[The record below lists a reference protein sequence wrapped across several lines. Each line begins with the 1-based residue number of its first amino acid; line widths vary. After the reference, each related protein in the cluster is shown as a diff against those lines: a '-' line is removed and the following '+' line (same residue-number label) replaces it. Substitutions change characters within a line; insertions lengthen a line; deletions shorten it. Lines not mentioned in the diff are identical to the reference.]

1 MARAFETVNAGG
13 YSNYLTKNERLRMY
27 ELLQGD
33 DAIDRAKVNA
43 VVNKTIK
50 SNDLNFFIPEKWN
63 Y

>member
-13 YSNYLTKNERLRMY
+13 YSNHLSKNERLRMY

-43 VVNKTIK
+43 VVHKTIK